1 MPFQVDHI
9 IAEKHGGTTT
19 DSNLALSCYY
29 CNSFKGPNIVGIDP
43 FGDPDTAIQ
52 LFHPRKDHWASH
64 FKWTGPELVGVTPDG
79 RVTIAVLRINEPDAI
94 SFREL
99 LLDPGFVLLAK
110 LSFRLDKPTGEAN
123 RSAKAKCRR
132 CDDVR

>member
-1 MPFQVDHI
+1 MHFVPHSQPRN
-9 IAEKHGGTTT
+9 ARRSEKGIESHKP
-19 DSNLALSCYY
+19 SS
-29 CNSFKGPNIVGIDP
+29 SPNIAGIDP

-94 SFREL
+94 AFREL
-99 LLDPGFVLLAK
+99 LLDSGFVL
-110 LSFRLDKPTGEAN
+110 
-123 RSAKAKCRR
+123 
-132 CDDVR
+132 

>member
-1 MPFQVDHI
+1 MKASLIELVWERAGQKCEYCRFPIECARLPFQVDHI
-9 IAEKHGGTTT
+9 IAEKHGGATT

-29 CNSFKGPNIVGIDP
+29 CNSFKGPNIAGIDP

-64 FKWTGPELVGVTPDG
+64 FKWTGPELVGVTPSG

-99 LLDPGFVLLAK
+99 LLESGFVL
-110 LSFRLDKPTGEAN
+110 
-123 RSAKAKCRR
+123 
-132 CDDVR
+132 